1 MLKKS
6 LFRKPK
12 NELEYQGESKQQR
25 PSVPDDMYVSC
36 PECKQTLLKA
46 EVEENC
52 FVCPKCNY
60 HFKLQ
65 ARRRIQLL
73 VDTDSFQELDAGLQP
88 VNRLQFPGYDEK
100 LLAAQQ
106 KSG

>member
-25 PSVPDDMYVSC
+25 PSVPDNLYVSC

-46 EVEENC
+46 EVEENS
-52 FVCPKCNY
+52 FVCP
-60 HFKLQ
+60 
-65 ARRRIQLL
+65 
-73 VDTDSFQELDAGLQP
+73 
-88 VNRLQFPGYDEK
+88 
-100 LLAAQQ
+100 
-106 KSG
+106 

>member
-36 PECKQTLLKA
+36 PECKQSLLKA
-46 EVEENC
+46 EVEDNC
-52 FVCPKCNY
+52 FVCPLCSY
-60 HFKLQ
+60 HF
-65 ARRRIQLL
+65 
-73 VDTDSFQELDAGLQP
+73 
-88 VNRLQFPGYDEK
+88 
-100 LLAAQQ
+100 
-106 KSG
+106 

>member
-46 EVEENC
+46 EVE
-52 FVCPKCNY
+52 
-60 HFKLQ
+60 
-65 ARRRIQLL
+65 
-73 VDTDSFQELDAGLQP
+73 
-88 VNRLQFPGYDEK
+88 
-100 LLAAQQ
+100 
-106 KSG
+106 